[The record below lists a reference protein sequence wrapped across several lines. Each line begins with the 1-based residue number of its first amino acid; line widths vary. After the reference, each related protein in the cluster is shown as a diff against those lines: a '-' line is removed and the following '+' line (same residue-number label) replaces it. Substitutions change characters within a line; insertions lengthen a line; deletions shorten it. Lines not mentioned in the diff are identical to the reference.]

1 MSKWIEQFD
10 SHQIHATLKELD
22 EVLTDLE
29 SSDSSE
35 LGQTESLNRI
45 RQVYQLVKSTFSS
58 LDPNLV
64 SKGALDGLAEFLGL
78 QLRELNQYKTT
89 KNASLLTNHSA
100 IDQVLTQLATIHILR
115 SPEDLEGLREALTT
129 FRRSMGQHARQ
140 LENEYEGIKQEFKT
154 IKTSFGELTD
164 EIKSQKQ
171 RLDTA
176 ISQFQQQFS
185 EAESKRREEYA
196 QEANNTRTELNK
208 AVQVGKEEMVALKAS
223 LRKEFDGTEV
233 DRKQQYESEFETAKS
248 TLTRTLD
255 KGKKDVDELTS
266 QHKEKFSALIN
277 EAKDSRNAMEAEFTN
292 KVNEYVEQLELRK
305 SEAEKLIQ
313 VIGNTGMVGGYQKVA
328 NQEQRSAWIW
338 HGITL
343 VFLIG
348 LVVFAI
354 IAFHST
360 IQGEFKLGVFGA
372 RAFVAIAFGLGVAW
386 AARQADKHQ
395 DVERRSRKMELELAS
410 VDPYLALM
418 PAETRFAV
426 KTELA
431 QRFFAQLEAN
441 SVGKGEKEVT
451 GSALDLLRMALE
463 LLSKK

>member
-1 MSKWIEQFD
+1 MSEWVDQFQD
-10 SHQIHATLKELD
+10 HQIHSTLKELD
-22 EVLTDLE
+22 SVLTELE
-29 SSDSSE
+29 SSEDTDASK
-35 LGQTESLNRI
+35 TESLNRI
-45 RQVYQLVKSTFSS
+45 RQVYQLVKATLASV
-58 LDPNLV
+58 DPNLV
-64 SKGALDGLAEFLGL
+64 SQSSLVGLEEYVQL
-78 QLRELNQYKTT
+78 QVRNLNQYKTT
-89 KNASLLTNHSA
+89 ENVSLLKSSSPL
-100 IDQVLTQLATIHILR
+100 DQILTQLATIYVPR
-115 SPEDLEGLREALTT
+115 VPEDIEGLREALTT

-140 LENEYEGIKQEFKT
+140 LENEYEKIDQEFKAIT
-154 IKTSFGELTD
+154 KNFAELTE

-176 ISQFQQQFS
+176 IAQFQQQFS
-185 EAESKRREEYA
+185 EAESKRREEYT
-196 QEANNTRTELNK
+196 QEANNTRAELTK
-208 AVQVGKEEMVALKAS
+208 AVQTGTDELASFKAN
-223 LRKEFDGTEV
+223 LRKEFEAGEV
-233 DRKQQYESEFETAKS
+233 ERKKQYDSEFESTKS
-248 TLTRTLD
+248 TLSRTLEN
-255 KGKKDVDELTS
+255 GKKNLEQLTS
-266 QHKEKFSALIN
+266 QYKETFSTFV
-277 EAKDSRNAMEAEFTN
+277 KDATESRSAMEADFEN
-292 KVNEYVEQLELRK
+292 SVNEYIEQLESRK
-305 SEAEKLIQ
+305 SEAEKLVQ
-313 VIGNTGMVGGYQKVA
+313 VIGNTGMVGGYQKLA
-328 NQEQRSAWIW
+328 NEERQSAWVW

-348 LVVFAI
+348 LVAFAI

-395 DVERRSRKMELELAS
+395 EVERRSRKMELELAS

-431 QRFFAQLEAN
+431 QRFFAQLEAQ
-441 SVGKGEKEVT
+441 SAGKGEKEVT